1 MFTFFKIS
9 VFTAVVALFMLSLIT
24 ISDVINH
31 RNQFQFYILTLI
43 IVMLFFAIGCTG
55 IIIYNNF
62 RNIYH
67 HISKDKQQHPAKVSV
82 RKLLLVF
89 SLIAIAITLFAGSLC
104 MGLLERIN
112 DGTALFG

>member
-24 ISDVINH
+24 ISDVFIH
-31 RNQFQFYILTLI
+31 GNQFQFYILTVI
-43 IVMLFFAIGCTG
+43 IAMLFFAIGCTG

-67 HISKDKQQHPAKVSV
+67 HISKDSQQNPAQVSV
-82 RKLLLVF
+82 RKLLLLF
-89 SLIAIAITLFAGSLC
+89 GIIAIAITLFTGSLC
-104 MGLLERIN
+104 MGLIERMN